1 MRHINLKKTL
11 GIAAGFFAALSL
23 FSCSKS
29 SDMGKSIIIPPPLVV
44 KDSTITPVYSLVW
57 SDEFDEATIDAS
69 KWNFETGGG
78 GWGNAEQEYY
88 QAKNAT
94 IANGNL
100 VITVKQESVGGQNYT
115 SARMTTQN
123 KETPTYG
130 RIEARIKMP
139 VGQGLWPA
147 FWMLGNNI
155 NSVSWPTCGEI
166 DIMEH
171 INQDSLIHGSL
182 HWNGGNTSQPTTS
195 TPSNYH
201 VYAVEWDANEVR
213 FYVDSTKYDTEQT
226 SAVPA
231 FQLPFFI
238 ILNVAAGGNWPGQTI
253 DNSKLPISMYVDYVR
268 VYKQTN

>member
-1 MRHINLKKTL
+1 MRKTNLKIAL

-23 FSCSKS
+23 VSCSKS
-29 SDMGKSIIIPPPLVV
+29 AKLGEGVNIPPPVV
-44 KDSTITPVYSLVW
+44 TKDTTPAPVYSLVW
-57 SDEFDEATIDAS
+57 SDEFDEATVDTS

-100 VITVKQESVGGQNYT
+100 VITVKQESVGGENYT
-115 SARMTTQN
+115 STRMTTQN
-123 KETPTYG
+123 RVTPTYG
-130 RIEARIKMP
+130 RIEARIKLP
-139 VGQGLWPA
+139 VAQGMWPA

-155 NSVSWPTCGEI
+155 NTVSWPTCGEI

-182 HWNGGNTSQPTTS
+182 HWNGGNTSQQTVS

-201 VYAVEWDANEVR
+201 VYAVEWDSKQVR
-213 FYVDSTKYDTEQT
+213 FYVDSTKYDTEPT
-226 SAVPA
+226 SSVQA

-238 ILNVAAGGNWPGQTI
+238 ILNVAAGGNWPGQNI
-253 DNSKLPISMYVDYVR
+253 DNSKLPMSMYVDYVR